1 MKPFVYH
8 AFEIPKILET
18 DKFRLKPLTV
28 DDVDKDYEAVMSSV
42 DHLKGF
48 FGPNS
53 KWPSPTLTKEEDL
66 KDLKWHQKE
75 FGKRLSFTY
84 KVESLDGENY
94 LGCVY
99 IFPSRDK
106 NFEAD
111 VFCWVRKSEF
121 DKGLD
126 PILFKV
132 VKDWIKQKWPFSSVR
147 YPGRE

>member
-1 MKPFVYH
+1 MKSFIQSD
-8 AFEIPKILET
+8 FEIPQSLET
-18 DKFRLKPLTV
+18 KEFKLTSLTV
-28 DDVDKDYEAVMSSV
+28 GDLVKDYEAVMESA

-53 KWPSPTLTKEEDL
+53 KWPPKDLTKEQDL
-66 KDLKWHQKE
+66 KDLKWHQEE
-75 FGKRLSFTY
+75 FEKRLSFTY
-84 KVESLDGENY
+84 KVETFDGEKY

-126 PILFKV
+126 PILLET
-132 VKDWIKQKWPFSSVR
+132 VKNWISTKWPFNKVR
-147 YPGRE
+147 YPGR